1 MTLVTQPLSNRIAIV
16 FDFDDT
22 LVPDTVDALL
32 ESCGIDA
39 MQFRQER
46 IRPLI
51 DQGWDKIMARFYALI
66 EESQRQGNKITHDY
80 LAQLGQTLLPFDGV
94 PDLFDRLRQRAY
106 DLNSK
111 VEVEFYLITCG
122 MVEIARHTCIAPHF
136 KAMWGCEFHYNSQGG
151 ITFLKRIVTHTEKT
165 RYLFQLAKGIE
176 QLEGDTDG
184 QTFVYRDIP
193 ADQLHIPLTQV
204 IYVGDGASD
213 IPCFSILNQ
222 EQGTAIGVYKER
234 TPQEWNQDAN
244 ITQGQRVVNLAEA
257 NYSEDSEL
265 SQSLMLAV
273 ESVCKQISLRQLS
286 VGE

>member
-1 MTLVTQPLSNRIAIV
+1 MTLATKPLSNRIAVV

-32 ESCGIDA
+32 TSCGINA
-39 MQFRQER
+39 AQFRQER

-66 EESQRQGNKITHDY
+66 EESQRQDNKITHNY
-80 LAQLGQTLLPFDGV
+80 LAQLGQALSPFDGV
-94 PDLFDRLRQRAY
+94 PELFDRLRQRAY
-106 DLNSK
+106 DLNPK

-122 MVEIARHTCIAPHF
+122 MVEVARNTCIASNF

-176 QLEGDTDG
+176 QFAGDADG

-234 TPQEWNQDAN
+234 TPQEWSQDAN
-244 ITQGQRVVNLAEA
+244 ITQGQRVANLAEA
-257 NYSEDSEL
+257 DYSENSEL

-273 ESVCKQISLRQLS
+273 ESLCKQISLRQLS